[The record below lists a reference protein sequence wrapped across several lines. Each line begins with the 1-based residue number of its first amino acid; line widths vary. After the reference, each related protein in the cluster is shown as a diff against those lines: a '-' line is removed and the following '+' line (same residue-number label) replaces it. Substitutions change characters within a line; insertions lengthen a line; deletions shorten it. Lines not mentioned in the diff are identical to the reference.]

1 KIKIL
6 ETEKD
11 DFKLYLDNFNSLFTE
26 YNNEAKLQNKSELS
40 EETKILDSL
49 EELNKVEIYNMLC
62 NIYKISISIFI
73 LFYMDEDSRE

>member
-1 KIKIL
+1 M